1 MFKLKIFSLL
11 FVFSFLLVG
20 TSTIKNETREIER
33 KINNINQKINL
44 KEKDLNESQLDFFYL
59 TSPGILEQ
67 RINHLDNINYVPMDF
82 SKIFLDM
89 SNFLNIQNQFAK
101 QKNEKKK

>member
-1 MFKLKIFSLL
+1 M
-11 FVFSFLLVG
+11 LVE
-20 TSTIKNETREIER
+20 SPTIKNETREIER

-82 SKIFLDM
+82 SKFFRYVKFFKYSKPIC
-89 SNFLNIQNQFAK
+89 K
-101 QKNEKKK
+101 TKK

>member
-44 KEKDLNESQLDFFYL
+44 KEKDLNESQLDFFLPYISRDIRAKNK
-59 TSPGILEQ
+59 SP
-67 RINHLDNINYVPMDF
+67 
-82 SKIFLDM
+82 
-89 SNFLNIQNQFAK
+89 
-101 QKNEKKK
+101 

>member
-44 KEKDLNESQLDFFYL
+44 KEKDLNESQLDFLPYISRDIRAKNK
-59 TSPGILEQ
+59 SP
-67 RINHLDNINYVPMDF
+67 
-82 SKIFLDM
+82 
-89 SNFLNIQNQFAK
+89 
-101 QKNEKKK
+101 